1 MMVIN
6 PQRYKNGD
14 SFINFKIEFYQ
25 INCLKSL
32 QYLVT
37 FYKGGIYMLGTLIAT
52 VVFALIIIGLIMNFK
67 KIVRWIKN
75 I

>member
-1 MMVIN
+1 
-6 PQRYKNGD
+6 
-14 SFINFKIEFYQ
+14 
-25 INCLKSL
+25 
-32 QYLVT
+32 
-37 FYKGGIYMLGTLIAT
+37 MLGALIGT

>member
-1 MMVIN
+1 MEIL
-6 PQRYKNGD
+6 
-14 SFINFKIEFYQ
+14 FINFNLKLYWIK
-25 INCLKSL
+25 CLKSL

-37 FYKGGIYMLGTLIAT
+37 FYKGGIYMLGALIFT
-52 VVFALIIIGLIMNFK
+52 VVFALIVIGLIMNFK